1 MKLLF
6 PNGDHPPFEL
16 KDGRVRVGSSEQ
28 ADLRLRGE
36 GVLEEHCVIETH
48 DGQSRVTDIAAGA
61 RVLLNGRLLNGEAT
75 LKPGDLL
82 AFAGVQC
89 RVVAVERGPT
99 AGPTRASAPAVDESG
114 RTAIRLAVPRFVLRG
129 VSGPTFGKNFPVIG
143 TVTIGR
149 MSECEINLPY
159 EGISRRHARLQTV
172 PEGIMV
178 EDLGSS
184 NGTFINDER
193 IHKALLRPGDELRL
207 DTLRFLLVQPGS
219 EPTKAAAKPAVS
231 AKSPMSPKSPKTS
244 EPGLPIPLWAWAVG
258 GVVVLALLVVL
269 LKWLGLF

>member
-6 PNGDHPPFEL
+6 PNGDHAPFEL
-16 KDGRVRVGSSEQ
+16 KDGRVQVGSGEE
-28 ADLRLRGE
+28 ADLRLQGE
-36 GVLEEHCVIETH
+36 GVLAEHCVIETSG
-48 DGQSRVTDIAAGA
+48 GQSRVVGIGPGA
-61 RVLLNGRLLNGEAT
+61 RVLLNGRLLNGDAN

-99 AGPTRASAPAVDESG
+99 AAPPRTAAPPAVDEAG
-114 RTAIRLAVPRFVLRG
+114 RTAIRMAVPRFVLRG
-129 VSGPTFGKNFPVIG
+129 VSGPTFGKNFPIIG

-149 MSECEINLPY
+149 MSECEIPLPY

-184 NGTFINDER
+184 NGTFVNDER
-193 IHKALLRPGDELRL
+193 IHKGLLKPGDELRL
-207 DTLRFLLVQPGS
+207 DTLRFLLVQPGN
-219 EPTKAAAKPAVS
+219 EPAKPPPKAVL
-231 AKSPMSPKSPKTS
+231 PPKRA
-244 EPGLPIPLWAWAVG
+244 EEARGIPRWAWIAG
-258 GVVVLALLVVL
+258 GALLLALLAAL
-269 LKWLGLF
+269 LKWQGFI

>member
-6 PNGDHPPFEL
+6 PNGDHAPFEL
-16 KDGRVRVGSSEQ
+16 KDGRVRVGSGEG
-28 ADLRLRGE
+28 ADLRLQGE
-36 GVLEEHCVIETH
+36 GVLEEHCAIETEA
-48 DGQSRVTDIAAGA
+48 GRSRVVGILPGA
-61 RVLLNGRLLNGEAT
+61 RVLLNGRLLNGDTE

-89 RVVAVERGPT
+89 RVVAVDRGPT
-99 AGPTRASAPAVDESG
+99 AAPVRAPSAAAVDESG
-114 RTAIRLAVPRFVLRG
+114 RTAIRMAVPRFVLRG
-129 VSGPTFGKNFPVIG
+129 VSGPTFGKNFPLIG

-149 MSECEINLPY
+149 MSECEIVLPF

-184 NGTFINDER
+184 NGTFVNNER
-193 IHKALLRPGDELRL
+193 IHKGLLKPGDELRL

-219 EPTKAAAKPAVS
+219 EPTKAPPKAVLPQ
-231 AKSPMSPKSPKTS
+231 KSPE
-244 EPGLPIPLWAWAVG
+244 EPRRGTPVWAWAVG
-258 GVVVLALLVVL
+258 GVLVLALLAAL
-269 LKWLGLF
+269 LKWAGWF

>member
-6 PNGDHPPFEL
+6 PNGDHAPFEL
-16 KDGRVRVGSSEQ
+16 KDGRVRVGTGEGV
-28 ADLRLRGE
+28 DLRLQGE
-36 GVLEEHCVIETH
+36 GLLAEHCVIETS
-48 DGQSRVTDIAAGA
+48 DGKSRIAEIGAGA
-61 RVLLNGRLLNGEAT
+61 RVLLNGRLLNGDAA

-99 AGPTRASAPAVDESG
+99 AAPPRSPSAPAVDEAG
-114 RTAIRLAVPRFVLRG
+114 RTAIRMAVPRFVLRG
-129 VSGPTFGKNFPVIG
+129 VSGPTFGKNFPLIG

-149 MSECEINLPY
+149 MSECEISLPY

-184 NGTFINDER
+184 NGTFINDQR
-193 IHKALLRPGDELRL
+193 IHKGLLKAGDELRL

-219 EPTKAAAKPAVS
+219 EPTKAPPRAVVAPKAAEAGRS
-231 AKSPMSPKSPKTS
+231 
-244 EPGLPIPLWAWAVG
+244 LPIWAFAVG
-258 GVVVLALLVVL
+258 GALIIALIAAA
-269 LKWLGLF
+269 LKWLGWF

>member
-6 PNGDHPPFEL
+6 PNGDHAPFEL
-16 KDGRVRVGSSEQ
+16 REGRVRVGSGEE
-28 ADLRLRGE
+28 AELRLGAE
-36 GVLEEHCVIETH
+36 GIQPEHCVIETAN
-48 DGQSRVTDIAAGA
+48 GQSRIASIANGA
-61 RVLLNGRLLNGEAT
+61 RVLLNGRLLAGEAA

-99 AGPTRASAPAVDESG
+99 AAPVRAPQAPVDESG
-114 RTAIRLAVPRFVLRG
+114 RTAIRMAVPRFVLRG
-129 VSGPTFGKNFPVIG
+129 VSGPTFGKNFPLIG
-143 TVTIGR
+143 TVTVGR
-149 MSECEINLPY
+149 MSECEISLPF

-172 PEGIMV
+172 PEGILV

-193 IHKALLRPGDELRL
+193 IHKALLKPGDELKL

-219 EPTKAAAKPAVS
+219 EPAKTAKTASKAAAARAPVPSPGRGVS
-231 AKSPMSPKSPKTS
+231 PWIWVA
-244 EPGLPIPLWAWAVG
+244 G
-258 GVVVLALLVVL
+258 GVLALALLAGVL
-269 LKWLGLF
+269 RWLGWI